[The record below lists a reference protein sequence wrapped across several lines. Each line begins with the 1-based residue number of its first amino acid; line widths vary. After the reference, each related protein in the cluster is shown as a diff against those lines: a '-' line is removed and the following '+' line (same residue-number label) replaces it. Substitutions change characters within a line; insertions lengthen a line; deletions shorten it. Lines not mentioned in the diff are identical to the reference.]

1 MNYKLL
7 HNIFLAESF
16 HSNELTIS
24 VVGTSMF
31 PTLLE
36 NDVVTVTK
44 SKDYTIG
51 DILVFVY
58 KNNELIV
65 HRLLKKEHDIYFCKG
80 DNSFRLEDI
89 TYEKIVG
96 KVTKVNNLNISPC
109 PADLIEQSLNIHKKL
124 ATLNYDI
131 VKLKNTIMYK
141 TYKKQYLRRK

>member
-16 HSNELTIS
+16 HTNELTIS
-24 VVGTSMF
+24 VIGTSMF

-36 NDVVTVTK
+36 NDVITVTK

-58 KNNELIV
+58 KSNELLV
-65 HRLLKKEHDIYFCKG
+65 HRLLKKEHNIYFCKG

-96 KVTKVNNLNISPC
+96 KVTKINNLEIPTC
-109 PADLIEQSLNIHKKL
+109 PPDLIEQSFNIHKKL

-131 VKLKNTIMYK
+131 VKLKNSIMYK
-141 TYKKQYLRRK
+141 TYEKQYLRRK